1 MQMTVFYLYPNSEN
15 MGSIAA
21 DTENS
26 SSILGGWNKRIKTVK
41 TFSPNIH
48 IQILQTDLYI
58 FP

>member
-41 TFSPNIH
+41 TLSPNIH
-48 IQILQTDLYI
+48 IQIL
-58 FP
+58 